1 MTTSF
6 GDESSDPAKDQ
17 LGDVARFE
25 VVPGEREFAFA
36 CVVMNMNKPRATT
49 SMASKAKR
57 FGEKNRIEPPRIQ
70 LAFDYCRDKIP
81 TNCDNCHL

>member
-6 GDESSDPAKDQ
+6 GDESSDPAKVQ
-17 LGDVARFE
+17 LGDVATFE
-25 VVPGEREFAFA
+25 VSPGEREYAFA
-36 CVVMNMNKPRATT
+36 WVVMNINTPRATT

-70 LAFDYCRDKIP
+70 LVFKYCRDESP
-81 TNCDNCHL
+81 TYCDNCHL